1 MRIQNNIDMKKF
13 GFISVVTLLLVSCGQ
28 SQQVSEAAIEQERDS
43 LQRIIN
49 EKDIELNDIMSTF
62 DEVQEGIRRINEAEG
77 RVTVADGNPESASN
91 KEVIRENMQ
100 FIRDAMQQNRDMIAQ
115 LKEKLRKSSF
125 NAEKLKKTVENLQAQ
140 IDTQTARIQELE
152 AKLAEKDVQLAE
164 QGEQI
169 NTLNESVN
177 TLTEE
182 NKQKAATVATQEK
195 QLNAAWFVFGTKAEL
210 KEEKILQN
218 GDVLRDGN
226 FNKDYFT
233 QIDIR
238 YDKVIK
244 CYSKSATM
252 LTNHPSGSYQMVKD
266 SKGLYE
272 LHISDPVKFWST
284 GKYLVVQVK

>member
-1 MRIQNNIDMKKF
+1 MKKF

-28 SQQVSEAAIEQERDS
+28 SQQVSETAIEQERDS

-244 CYSKSATM
+244 FYSKSATM

>member
-1 MRIQNNIDMKKF
+1 MKKF
-13 GFISVVTLLLVSCGQ
+13 GFVTVVALLLASCGQ
-28 SQQVSEAAIEQERDS
+28 NDQASESAIEQERDS

-77 RVTVADGNPESASN
+77 RVTIADGSPESASS

-100 FIRDAMQQNRDMIAQ
+100 FIREAMQQNRDMIAQ
-115 LKEKLRKSSF
+115 LKEKLRTSSF
-125 NAEKLKKTVENLQAQ
+125 NAEKLKKTVENLQSQ
-140 IDTQTARIQELE
+140 IETQGKRIQELE
-152 AKLAEKDVQLAE
+152 AALAEKDAQLAA

-169 NTLNESVN
+169 NSLNENVN
-177 TLTEE
+177 TLTED
-182 NKQKAATVATQEK
+182 NKSKAATVASQEK

-210 KEEKILQN
+210 KEQKILQS

-244 CYSKSATM
+244 FYSKSANI

-266 SKGLYE
+266 SKGMYE
-272 LHISDPVKFWST
+272 LHISDPTKFWST

>member
-1 MRIQNNIDMKKF
+1 MKKF
-13 GFISVVTLLLVSCGQ
+13 GFITVVTLLMASCGQ
-28 SQQVSEAAIEQERDS
+28 GQQAGESALEQERDS

-49 EKDIELNDIMSTF
+49 EKDVELNDIMSTF

-77 RVTVADGNPESASN
+77 RVTIADATPESSSS

-100 FIRDAMQQNRDMIAQ
+100 FIREAMQQNRDMIAQ
-115 LKEKLRKSSF
+115 LKEKLRASSF
-125 NAEKLKKTVENLQAQ
+125 NAEKLRKTVENLQAQ
-140 IDTQTARIQELE
+140 IEAQGSRIQELE
-152 AKLAEKDVQLAE
+152 AALAEKDAQLAA
-164 QGEQI
+164 QGEEI
-169 NTLNESVN
+169 NNLNENVN
-177 TLTEE
+177 ALTEE
-182 NKQKAATVATQEK
+182 NKNKAVTVASQEK
-195 QLNAAWFVFGTKAEL
+195 QLNAAWFVFGTKSEL
-210 KEEKILQN
+210 KEQKILQS

-244 CYSKSATM
+244 FYSKSANI

-266 SKGLYE
+266 SKGMYE
-272 LHISDPVKFWST
+272 LHISDPTKFCST

>member
-1 MRIQNNIDMKKF
+1 MKKIVF
-13 GFISVVTLLLVSCGQ
+13 VTVMTLLMVSCGQ
-28 SQQVSEAAIEQERDS
+28 SQQVSESAIEQERDS

-49 EKDIELNDIMSTF
+49 EKDIELNDIMSSF

-77 RVTVADGNPESASN
+77 RVTVADANPESASN

-100 FIRDAMQQNRDMIAQ
+100 FIREAMQQNRDLIAQ
-115 LKEKLRKSSF
+115 LKEKLRKSTF
-125 NAEKLKKTVENLQAQ
+125 NADKLKKTVENLQAQ
-140 IDTQTARIQELE
+140 IDAQNTRIQELE
-152 AKLAEKDVQLAE
+152 AFLAEKDAQLAA

-169 NTLNESVN
+169 NTLNENVN

-182 NKQKAATVATQEK
+182 NKQKTATVATQEK
-195 QLNAAWFVFGTKAEL
+195 QLNAAWFVFGTKSEL
-210 KEEKILQN
+210 KEQKILQN
-218 GDVLRDGN
+218 GDVLRNGE

-244 CYSKSATM
+244 FYSKSATI
-252 LTNHPSGSYQMVKD
+252 LTNHPSSSYQMVKD
-266 SKGLYE
+266 NKSMYE
-272 LHISDPVKFWST
+272 LHISDPNKFWST

>member
-1 MRIQNNIDMKKF
+1 MKKL
-13 GFISVVTLLLVSCGQ
+13 FILPLCLLALMACNDGRK
-28 SQQVSEAAIEQERDS
+28 AAEERAQHERDS
-43 LQRIIN
+43 LMQVID
-49 EKDIELNDIMSTF
+49 EKETELNDIMGSIN
-62 DEVQEGIRRINEAEG
+62 EIQEGFRQINEAEG
-77 RVTVADGNPESASN
+77 RITVANGNPEAASSR
-91 KEVIRENMQ
+91 EVIRENMQ
-100 FIRDAMQQNRDMIAQ
+100 FIQQAMQQNRDMVAQ
-115 LKEKLRKSSF
+115 LKEKLRASSF

-140 IDTQTARIQELE
+140 IETQGKRIQELE
-152 AKLAEKDVQLAE
+152 AALAEKDAQLAA

-169 NTLNESVN
+169 NTLNENVN

-182 NKQKAATVATQEK
+182 NKSKAATVASQEK

-210 KEEKILQN
+210 KEQKILQS

-244 CYSKSATM
+244 FYSKSASI

-266 SKGLYE
+266 SKGMYE

-284 GKYLVVQVK
+284 GKYMVVQVK

>member
-1 MRIQNNIDMKKF
+1 MRIQNNIDMKIL

-100 FIRDAMQQNRDMIAQ
+100 FIRDAMQQNCDMIAQ

-244 CYSKSATM
+244 FYSKSATM

>member
-1 MRIQNNIDMKKF
+1 MKKF
-13 GFISVVTLLLVSCGQ
+13 GFVTVVTLLLASCGQ
-28 SQQVSEAAIEQERDS
+28 GQQAIENAAEQERDS

-77 RVTVADGNPESASN
+77 RVTVADASPESASN

-100 FIRDAMQQNRDMIAQ
+100 FIKNAMQQNREMIAQ

-125 NAEKLKKTVENLQAQ
+125 NAENLKKTVENLQAQ
-140 IDTQTARIQELE
+140 IDSQSTRIQELE
-152 AKLAEKDVQLAE
+152 ASLAEKDAQLVA
-164 QGEQI
+164 QSEQI
-169 NTLNESVN
+169 NTLTESL
-177 TLTEE
+177 TSLTEE
-182 NKQKAATVATQEK
+182 NKQKAATVASQEK
-195 QLNAAWFVFGTKAEL
+195 QLNAAWFVFGTKNEL

-218 GDVLRDGN
+218 GDVLRDDS

-238 YDKVIK
+238 YDKIIK
-244 CYSKSATM
+244 FYSKTATI

-272 LHISDPVKFWST
+272 LHIVDPVKFWST
-284 GKYLVVQVK
+284 GRYLVVQVK

>member
-1 MRIQNNIDMKKF
+1 MKKF
-13 GFISVVTLLLVSCGQ
+13 GFVTVVALLLASCGHK
-28 SQQVSEAAIEQERDS
+28 QVGESALEQERDS

-49 EKDIELNDIMSTF
+49 EKDMELNDIMSTF

-77 RVTVADGNPESASN
+77 RVTIADATPESASS

-100 FIRDAMQQNRDMIAQ
+100 FIREAMQQNRDMIAQ
-115 LKEKLRKSSF
+115 LKEKLRTSSF

-140 IDTQTARIQELE
+140 IETQGQRIQELE
-152 AKLAEKDVQLAE
+152 ATLAEKNALLEV

-169 NTLNESVN
+169 NILNDNVN

-182 NKQKAATVATQEK
+182 NKKKSATVASQEK

-210 KEEKILQN
+210 KEQKILQS
-218 GDVLRDGN
+218 GDVLRNGD

-244 CYSKSATM
+244 FYSKSATI
-252 LTNHPSGSYQMVKD
+252 LSNHPSGSYQMVKD
-266 SKGLYE
+266 SKGMYE
-272 LHISDPVKFWST
+272 LHISDPTKFWST

>member
-1 MRIQNNIDMKKF
+1 MKKL
-13 GFISVVTLLLVSCGQ
+13 GFISVVTLLLASCGQ

-244 CYSKSATM
+244 FYSKSATM

>member
-1 MRIQNNIDMKKF
+1 
-13 GFISVVTLLLVSCGQ
+13 
-28 SQQVSEAAIEQERDS
+28 
-43 LQRIIN
+43 
-49 EKDIELNDIMSTF
+49 MSTF

-244 CYSKSATM
+244 FYSKSATM

>member
-1 MRIQNNIDMKKF
+1 MKKF
-13 GFISVVTLLLVSCGQ
+13 GFVTVVTLLLASCGQ
-28 SQQVSEAAIEQERDS
+28 GQQAIENAAEQERDS

-77 RVTVADGNPESASN
+77 RVTVADASPESASN

-100 FIRDAMQQNRDMIAQ
+100 FIKNAMQQNREMIAQ

-125 NAEKLKKTVENLQAQ
+125 NAENLKKTVENLQAQ
-140 IDTQTARIQELE
+140 IDSQSTRIQELE
-152 AKLAEKDVQLAE
+152 ASLAEKDAQLVA
-164 QGEQI
+164 QSEQI
-169 NTLNESVN
+169 NTLTESV
-177 TLTEE
+177 TSLTEE
-182 NKQKAATVATQEK
+182 NKQKAATVASQEK
-195 QLNAAWFVFGTKAEL
+195 QLNAAWFVFGTKNEL

-218 GDVLRDGN
+218 GDVLRDDS

-238 YDKVIK
+238 YDKIIK
-244 CYSKSATM
+244 FYSKTATI

-272 LHISDPVKFWST
+272 LHIVDPVKFWST
-284 GKYLVVQVK
+284 GRYLVVQVK

>member
-1 MRIQNNIDMKKF
+1 MKKF
-13 GFISVVTLLLVSCGQ
+13 GFVTVVTLLLASCGQ
-28 SQQVSEAAIEQERDS
+28 GQQAVENAAEQERDS

-77 RVTVADGNPESASN
+77 RVTVADASPESASN

-100 FIRDAMQQNRDMIAQ
+100 FIKNAMQQNREMIAQ

-125 NAEKLKKTVENLQAQ
+125 NAENLKKTVENLQAQ
-140 IDTQTARIQELE
+140 IDSQSTRIQELE
-152 AKLAEKDVQLAE
+152 ASLAEKDAQLVA
-164 QGEQI
+164 QSEQI
-169 NTLNESVN
+169 NTLTESV
-177 TLTEE
+177 TSLTEE
-182 NKQKAATVATQEK
+182 NKQKAATVASQEK
-195 QLNAAWFVFGTKAEL
+195 QLNAAWFVFGTKNEL

-218 GDVLRDGN
+218 GDVLRDDS

-238 YDKVIK
+238 YDKIIK
-244 CYSKSATM
+244 FYSKTATI

-272 LHISDPVKFWST
+272 LHIVDPVKFWST
-284 GKYLVVQVK
+284 GRYLVVQVK

>member
-1 MRIQNNIDMKKF
+1 MKKL

-91 KEVIRENMQ
+91 KEVILENMQ

-164 QGEQI
+164 Q
-169 NTLNESVN
+169 V
-177 TLTEE
+177 
-182 NKQKAATVATQEK
+182 
-195 QLNAAWFVFGTKAEL
+195 NAAWFVFGTKAEL
-210 KEEKILQN
+210 KEEKILQS

-244 CYSKSATM
+244 FYSKSATM

>member
-1 MRIQNNIDMKKF
+1 MKKF
-13 GFISVVTLLLVSCGQ
+13 GFVTVVTLLLASCGQ
-28 SQQVSEAAIEQERDS
+28 GQQAIENAAEQERDS

-77 RVTVADGNPESASN
+77 RVTVADASPESASN

-100 FIRDAMQQNRDMIAQ
+100 FIKNAMQQNREMIAQ

-125 NAEKLKKTVENLQAQ
+125 NAENLKKTVENLQAQ
-140 IDTQTARIQELE
+140 IDSQSTRIQELE
-152 AKLAEKDVQLAE
+152 ASLAEKDAQLVA
-164 QGEQI
+164 QSEQI
-169 NTLNESVN
+169 NTLTESV
-177 TLTEE
+177 TSLTEE
-182 NKQKAATVATQEK
+182 NKQKSATVSSQEK
-195 QLNAAWFVFGTKAEL
+195 QLNAAWFVFGTKNEL

-218 GDVLRDGN
+218 GDVLRDDS

-238 YDKVIK
+238 YDKIIK
-244 CYSKSATM
+244 FYSKTATI

-272 LHISDPVKFWST
+272 LHIVDPVKFWST
-284 GKYLVVQVK
+284 GRYLVVQVK

>member
-1 MRIQNNIDMKKF
+1 MKKF

-77 RVTVADGNPESASN
+77 RVTVADASPESASN

-100 FIRDAMQQNRDMIAQ
+100 FIKNAMQQNREMIAQ

-125 NAEKLKKTVENLQAQ
+125 NAENLKKTVENLQAQ
-140 IDTQTARIQELE
+140 IDSQSTRIQELE
-152 AKLAEKDVQLAE
+152 ASLAEKDAQLVA
-164 QGEQI
+164 QSEQI
-169 NTLNESVN
+169 NTLTESV
-177 TLTEE
+177 TSLTEE
-182 NKQKAATVATQEK
+182 NKQKAATVASQEK
-195 QLNAAWFVFGTKAEL
+195 QLNAAWFVFGTKNEL

-218 GDVLRDGN
+218 GDVLRDDS

-238 YDKVIK
+238 YDKIIK
-244 CYSKSATM
+244 FYSKTATI

-272 LHISDPVKFWST
+272 LHIVDPVKFWST
-284 GKYLVVQVK
+284 GRYLVVQVK

>member
-1 MRIQNNIDMKKF
+1 MKKI
-13 GFISVVTLLLVSCGQ
+13 GFISVVILLLASCGQ
-28 SQQVSEAAIEQERDS
+28 GKQISESDIEQERDS
-43 LQRIIN
+43 LLRIIN

-77 RVTVADGNPESASN
+77 RVTVADASPESASN
-91 KEVIRENMQ
+91 NEVIRENMQ
-100 FIRDAMQQNRDMIAQ
+100 FIREAMQQNRDMIAQ
-115 LKEKLRKSSF
+115 LKEKLRKSTF

-140 IDTQTARIQELE
+140 IDAQNTRIQELE
-152 AKLAEKDVQLAE
+152 ASLAEKDAQLAAQDE
-164 QGEQI
+164 KI
-169 NTLNESVN
+169 NTLNENVN

-182 NKQKAATVATQEK
+182 NKQKTATVATQEK

-210 KEEKILQN
+210 KEQKILQS

-238 YDKVIK
+238 FDKVIK
-244 CYSKSATM
+244 FYSKSATI
-252 LTNHPSGSYQMVKD
+252 LSNHPSGSYQMVKD

-272 LHISDPVKFWST
+272 LHISDPTKFWST
-284 GKYLVVQVK
+284 GRYLVVQVK

>member
-1 MRIQNNIDMKKF
+1 M
-13 GFISVVTLLLVSCGQ
+13 LLASCGQ
-28 SQQVSEAAIEQERDS
+28 GQQTTDESAIQQERDS

-49 EKDIELNDIMSTF
+49 EKDIELNDIMGTF

-77 RVTVADGNPESASN
+77 RLTIAESNPESASN

-100 FIRDAMQQNRDMIAQ
+100 FIREAMQQNRDMIAQ
-115 LKEKLRKSSF
+115 LKDKLRASSF
-125 NAEKLKKTVENLQAQ
+125 NAEKLRKTVENLQAQ
-140 IDTQTARIQELE
+140 IETQNKRIQELE
-152 AKLAEKDVQLAE
+152 ATLAEKDAQLEA

-169 NTLNESVN
+169 NTLNENVN

-182 NKQKAATVATQEK
+182 NNKKADTVASQEK
-195 QLNAAWFVFGTKAEL
+195 QLNAAWFVFGTKNEL
-210 KEEKILQN
+210 KEQKILQK
-218 GDVLRDGN
+218 GDVLRDGD

-244 CYSKSATM
+244 FYSKSATI
-252 LTNHPSGSYQMVKD
+252 LSNHPSGSYQMIKD

-284 GKYLVVQVK
+284 GRYLVVQVK

>member
-13 GFISVVTLLLVSCGQ
+13 GFISVVTLLLASCGQ
-28 SQQVSEAAIEQERDS
+28 SQQISEAAIEQERDS

-244 CYSKSATM
+244 FYSKSATM

>member
-1 MRIQNNIDMKKF
+1 MKKF

-140 IDTQTARIQELE
+140 I
-152 AKLAEKDVQLAE
+152 
-164 QGEQI
+164 
-169 NTLNESVN
+169 
-177 TLTEE
+177 
-182 NKQKAATVATQEK
+182 ATQEK

-244 CYSKSATM
+244 FYSKSATM

>member
-1 MRIQNNIDMKKF
+1 MKKF
-13 GFISVVTLLLVSCGQ
+13 GFVTVVTLLLASCGQ
-28 SQQVSEAAIEQERDS
+28 GQQAIENAAEQERDS

-49 EKDIELNDIMSTF
+49 EKDVELNDIMSTF

-77 RVTVADGNPESASN
+77 RVTVADASPESASN

-100 FIRDAMQQNRDMIAQ
+100 FIKNAMQQNREMIAQ

-125 NAEKLKKTVENLQAQ
+125 NAENLKKTVENLQAQ
-140 IDTQTARIQELE
+140 IDSQSTRIQELE
-152 AKLAEKDVQLAE
+152 ASLAEKDAQLVA
-164 QGEQI
+164 QSEQI
-169 NTLNESVN
+169 NTLTESV
-177 TLTEE
+177 TSLTEE
-182 NKQKAATVATQEK
+182 NKQKAATVASQEK
-195 QLNAAWFVFGTKAEL
+195 QLNAAWFVFGTKNEL

-218 GDVLRDGN
+218 GDVLRDDS

-238 YDKVIK
+238 YDKIIK
-244 CYSKSATM
+244 FYSKTATI

-272 LHISDPVKFWST
+272 LHIVDPVKFWST
-284 GKYLVVQVK
+284 GRYLVVQVK

>member
-1 MRIQNNIDMKKF
+1 MKKF
-13 GFISVVTLLLVSCGQ
+13 GFVTVVTLLLISCGQ
-28 SQQVSEAAIEQERDS
+28 GQQVSESAIEQERDS

-49 EKDIELNDIMSTF
+49 EKDMELNDIMGTF

-77 RVTVADGNPESASN
+77 RVTVADASPESASN

-100 FIRDAMQQNRDMIAQ
+100 FIREAMQQNKDMIAQ
-115 LKEKLRKSSF
+115 LKEKLRASTF

-140 IDTQTARIQELE
+140 MEVQNKRIQELE
-152 AKLAEKDVQLAE
+152 ATLAEKDAQLAA

-169 NTLNESVN
+169 NALNEDVN
-177 TLTEE
+177 ALTEE
-182 NKQKAATVATQEK
+182 NKGKAETVATQEK
-195 QLNAAWFVFGTKAEL
+195 QLNTAWFVFGTKAEL
-210 KEEKILQN
+210 KEQKILSN

-238 YDKVIK
+238 YDKTIK
-244 CYSKSATM
+244 FYSKSASI
-252 LTNHPSGSYQMVKD
+252 LSNHPSGSYQMVKD

-284 GKYLVVQVK
+284 GRYLVVQVK